1 MIDLK
6 KVPADLPM
14 TDPLL
19 FSWLVVLEASGLNI
33 KMGDYLDK
41 PNQKD
46 IPAFEY
52 AVNNWTVVEDSTSP
66 NFRTKKLQQTVLC
79 ALWKDQPPRLPEKIS
94 WSQNPDGTELGRKQN
109 VDYLYRFEDWRNQSF
124 RELELLISL
133 LLAKGERKRDASNK
147 IIQTPADYYDFELLG
162 GTVNYIFAKDTTSN
176 QYFGVGATFTLQ
188 SDWNNY
194 CPKADLEAVR
204 IQRFKDLG
212 FIFPDAE

>member
-6 KVPADLPM
+6 KMPADLPM

-41 PNQKD
+41 GSVKD
-46 IPAFEY
+46 LPAFEY
-52 AVNNWTVVEDSTSP
+52 AVNNWTVVEDSTAP
-66 NFRTKKLQQTVLC
+66 NFRTKKLQQQVLC
-79 ALWKDQPPRLPEKIS
+79 ALWKEQPPTLPEKIA
-94 WSQNPDGTELGRKQN
+94 WSQNPDGSQLDRKQN

-133 LLAKGERKRDASNK
+133 LLTKGNGKRDASNNK
-147 IIQTPADYYDFELLG
+147 IVTPADYYDFELVG
-162 GTVNYIFAKDTTSN
+162 GSVNYLFAKDTTSN
-176 QYFGVGATFTLQ
+176 KFFGVGATFTLQ
-188 SDWNNY
+188 SDWNNH
-194 CPKADLEAVR
+194 CPDSAIEAIRV
-204 IQRFKDLG
+204 QKFKDLG